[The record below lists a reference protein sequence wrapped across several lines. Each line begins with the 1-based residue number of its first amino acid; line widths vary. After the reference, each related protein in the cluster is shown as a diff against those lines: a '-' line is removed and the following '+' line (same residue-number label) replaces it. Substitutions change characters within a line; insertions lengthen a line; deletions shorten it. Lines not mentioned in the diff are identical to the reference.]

1 MQEGNSVLIDAAA
14 NGHADCVRLLLAAG
28 ADKEARNDVRVN
40 QLITM
45 NNILLNALLRGS
57 ICNHFLDMSVE
68 WQSRRQSLLLGPN
81 CNFFCLQIT
90 NKYHSAQSSMI
101 MMQIY
106 IYVKR
111 GAGGVPL

>member
-1 MQEGNSVLIDAAA
+1 MQEGNSVLIAAAA

-57 ICNHFLDMSVE
+57 ICKLFDMSVE
-68 WQSRRQSLLLGPN
+68 WRRQSRRQSLLLCPN
-81 CNFFCLQIT
+81 CNFFCYKSLINIT
-90 NKYHSAQSSMI
+90 AQSSMI

-111 GAGGVPL
+111 CAGGVPL